1 MVQESNSP
9 LIDPNIIAGKSVIAQ
24 EAKTKKQTPDKGGF
38 IWGVGRRK
46 SSVARVRIKPG
57 KGSIV
62 INEKEFKEYF
72 SLIKDQEAVLA
83 PMNACDVNGKFDV
96 FINVQGGGTTGQA
109 GAALLGIAR
118 ALSNYDE
125 VYLRPLRDAGHLTRD
140 GRMKERK
147 KPGQKAARRRFQFS
161 KR

>member
-1 MVQESNSP
+1 MTDNAQSP
-9 LIDPNIIAGKSVIAQ
+9 MIDPSVVAPVSV
-24 EAKTKKQTPDKGGF
+24 AAAPKTKKQTPDKGGF

-57 KGSIV
+57 SGTLIV
-62 INEKEFKEYF
+62 NDKKVEEYF
-72 SLIKDQEAVLA
+72 SLTQDRQTVVA
-83 PMNACDVNGKFDV
+83 PLKCCDVENNFDIY
-96 FINVQGGGTTGQA
+96 INVTGGGTTGQA

-118 ALSNYDE
+118 ALTNYDE
-125 VYLRPLRDAGHLTRD
+125 SFLKPLRDNSMLTRD

-147 KPGQKAARRRFQFS
+147 KPGQRGARRKFQFS